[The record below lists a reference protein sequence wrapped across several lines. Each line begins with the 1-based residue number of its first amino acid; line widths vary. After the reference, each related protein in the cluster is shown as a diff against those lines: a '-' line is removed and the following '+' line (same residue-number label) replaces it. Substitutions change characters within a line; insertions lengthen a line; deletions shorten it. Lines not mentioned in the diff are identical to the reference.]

1 MYSIIKAEEKIRV
14 SPALAKRDINEAIK
28 EVLKEKY
35 EGRLLKDM
43 GLIVKIMS
51 AEPKSKGIVVS
62 GDPNIYFNTEF
73 EMATFTVEVNEVFR
87 GVIKD
92 VMDFGAFVVIGP
104 IEALLHISQISKEK
118 FTINKKDRI
127 LEGANGRNLKKGDI
141 IFAKAST
148 VSMKGAS
155 SNIKISLTMRSDG
168 LGKDEWLKGTG
179 EKKEEKAETKK
190 EDKKEEKKEK
200 KGEKK

>member
-35 EGRLLKDM
+35 EGRLLKDI
-43 GLIVKIMS
+43 GLVVKIMS
-51 AEPKSKGIVVS
+51 AEPKSRGLVVS
-62 GDPNIYFNTEF
+62 GDPNIYFTTEF
-73 EMATFTVEVNEVFR
+73 EMAAFSVEVNEVFR

-127 LEGANGRNLKKGDI
+127 LEGVNGKKLKKGDI

-148 VSMKGAS
+148 VSMKGSAS
-155 SNIKISLTMRSDG
+155 SIKISLTMRGDG
-168 LGKDEWLKGTG
+168 LGKDEWI
-179 EKKEEKAETKK
+179 KEEGAA
-190 EDKKEEKKEK
+190 KKEEKKEK

>member
-14 SPALAKRDINEAIK
+14 SPALAKRDINDAIK

-35 EGRLLKDM
+35 EGRLLKDI
-43 GLIVKIMS
+43 GLVVKIMS
-51 AEPKSKGIVVS
+51 AEPKSRGVVVS
-62 GDPNIYFNTEF
+62 GDPNIYFTTEF
-73 EMATFTVEVNEVFR
+73 EMAAFSVEVNEVFR

-127 LEGANGRNLKKGDI
+127 LEGISGKKLKKGDI

-148 VSMKGAS
+148 VSMKGAA
-155 SNIKISLTMRSDG
+155 SNIKISLTMRGDG
-168 LGKDEWLKGTG
+168 LGKDEWI
-179 EKKEEKAETKK
+179 KEGGA
-190 EDKKEEKKEK
+190 KKEEKKEEK

>member
-14 SPALAKRDINEAIK
+14 SPSLAKRDINEAIK

-35 EGRLLKDM
+35 EGRLLRDI
-43 GLIVKIMS
+43 GLVVKIMS

-73 EMATFTVEVNEVFR
+73 EMAAFTVEVNEVFR

-127 LEGANGRNLKKGDI
+127 LEGANGRKLKKGDI

-155 SNIKISLTMRSDG
+155 SNIKISLTMRGDG
-168 LGKDEWLKGTG
+168 LGKDEWLKEAGP
-179 EKKEEKAETKK
+179 KKEEKPIE
-190 EDKKEEKKEK
+190 KKEEKKEK